1 MLPAA
6 LKNTTEEDA
15 EEEVTASIA
24 AEEISVDA
32 AAAASAFQNLMAFF
46 ALKEEQGTVLRAL
59 LGGKD
64 VFSFL

>member
-1 MLPAA
+1 M
-6 LKNTTEEDA
+6 
-15 EEEVTASIA
+15 TASIA
-24 AEEISVDA
+24 AEEISID

-46 ALKEEQGTVLRAL
+46 ALKEERCLRAL